1 MNART
6 TELQKYIAA
15 RLDQLKA
22 AQAAEKAGIKA
33 NRAEIRARKMNYA
46 AFKAEIRAR
55 KMDYA
60 AHKAEIRAI
69 KAIMNIMAKRAG
81 EEQKAFNKAARAARR
96 EVYRAKVKA
105 GAVYKK
111 AQAAEKAMREARA
124 KVVENAQ
131 ARQNAP

>member
-6 TELQKYIAA
+6 TELQQYIAA

-81 EEQKAFNKAARAARR
+81 EEKKAFNKAAQAARR
-96 EVYRAKVKA
+96 EAYRAKVKA
-105 GAVYKK
+105 GAMYKEF
-111 AQAAEKAMREARA
+111 QAAEKAMREARA
-124 KVVENAQ
+124 KMVDVQ
-131 ARQNAP
+131 TRQNAP